1 MSWEIVKEATDL
13 LLTKSIIKDLEFRLM
28 SKEIFSKKTNW
39 LKSSNY
45 ALNTISK
52 NVYGNKVK
60 KDLLKAVYYL
70 RCSYYWKRKDMDL
83 LENELTNVIFE
94 YFPEE
99 AIFNLI
105 QGSIYLRK
113 VTENLKLNVKNK
125 KMIAENLNLSYLFL
139 NKALKQTNDSD
150 IIVAISWTLV
160 WMYHL
165 SGKKEELMKEIVK
178 IKKIEGINIGKGWA
192 LWLTWLG
199 NDLEEDE
206 ILFLTKKL

>member
-13 LLTKSIIKDLEFRLM
+13 LLTKSIIKDLESRLM
-28 SKEIFSKKTNW
+28 SKEIYSKKNNW

-45 ALNTISK
+45 AINTISK

-60 KDLLKAVYYL
+60 RDLLKAVYYL
-70 RCSYYWKRKDMDL
+70 RCNYYWKRKEMVL

-113 VTENLKLNVKNK
+113 VTDNLKLSVKNK
-125 KMIAENLNLSYLFL
+125 KLIAENLNLSYLFL

-150 IIVAISWTLV
+150 VTVAISWTLV

-165 SGKKEELMKEIVK
+165 SGKKEELMKEIIK
-178 IKKIEGINIGKGWA
+178 IKKIEGGNIGKGWA

-199 NDLEEDE
+199 SDLEEDN